1 MIIFDDIE
9 YKNFLSTGNIPVKIN
24 MSGSKASIITGTN
37 GNGKSTFLDALIFCL
52 FGKPFRKVRLAQLI
66 NNINNSD
73 MLVTCNFR
81 IGDFKYKVVRG
92 IKPAVFEIYA
102 DGKLIPQPARTKDY
116 QTILENDILNFN
128 YKSFTQ
134 IVILGSASFVPFMQ
148 LPLASRREIIENILD
163 IGIFSQMNEILKGTT
178 IVLKEEIDQK
188 RHKLDFIKNEYKLKL
203 EFYNDK
209 VKNRD
214 QRIFDIEDKIL
225 EYEKDIQV
233 IQEDRAI
240 LIEIRDEK
248 EKKLVDGGSIRETI
262 TDLEK
267 AIFKL
272 KSDVKRWKKELNF
285 YKKHAHCPKCDQKID
300 DEYKKTKTDSIKKDI
315 EEAQNLI
322 KLHNQSKESYE
333 NVLDDNEKVVFE
345 YNKLYSDVEH
355 LHVLESIKSEL
366 VENLKKELRTI
377 TDSDDDV
384 DAIKIEIDQLVIDIK
399 DLDVL
404 LQKKIHIAHY
414 YSIVH
419 QILKDDGVKTRI
431 INQYLPMINNTI
443 NKYLNMLD
451 FSINFIFDGN
461 FNESIYSQHMS
472 DFTYHSFSE
481 GEKSRID
488 LALLFTWRE
497 IALEKSR
504 NATNLLIFDEIL
516 DGSLDNDGVENFM
529 SIISADKNVSNVFV
543 ISHKDVAI
551 NSRFDQELCFKKRG
565 HFSFVE
571 NNS

>member
-1 MIIFDDIE
+1 MIIFDKIE
-9 YKNFLSTGNIPVKIN
+9 YKNFLSTGNIPVEID
-24 MSGSKASIITGTN
+24 MSSSNASVITGTN

-52 FGKPFRKVRLAQLI
+52 FGKPFRKVKLAQLI

-73 MLVTCNFR
+73 TLVICNFR
-81 IGDFKYKVVRG
+81 IGESEYKVVRG
-92 IKPAVFEIYA
+92 LKPAIFEIYI
-102 DGKLIPQPARTKDY
+102 DRKLIPQPAKTKDY
-116 QTILENDILNFN
+116 QLILENNILNFN

-163 IGIFSQMNEILKGTT
+163 IGIFSKMNEILKGTT
-178 IVLKEEIDQK
+178 LFLKEEIEQK
-188 RHKLDFIKNEYKLKL
+188 RHKLDLVKNEYKLKL

-209 VKNRD
+209 VKDRD
-214 QRIFDIEDKIL
+214 QRVSDIVDKIL
-225 EYEKDIQV
+225 EYENDIQT
-233 IQEDRAI
+233 IINDRTI
-240 LIEIRDEK
+240 LIDVCAEK
-248 EKKLVDGGSIRETI
+248 EKELVDDGSIREII

-267 AIFKL
+267 SIFKL
-272 KSDVKRWKKELNF
+272 KSDVKRWEKEVKF
-285 YKKHAHCPKCDQKID
+285 YKKHAHCPKCDQIID
-300 DEYKKTKTDSIKKDI
+300 DEHKKSKICSNKKEID
-315 EEAQNLI
+315 EALDLI
-322 KLHNQSKESYE
+322 KLHTQSKEEYKII
-333 NVLDDNEKVVFE
+333 LDKNEKIVFE
-345 YNKLYSDVEH
+345 YNKLYTDIEH
-355 LHVLESIKSEL
+355 SHVLEGIKVEL
-366 VENLKKELRTI
+366 LNNIKKELNVI
-377 TDSDDDV
+377 NNSNDDV
-384 DAIKIEIDQLVIDIK
+384 NTIKFEIDLLVIDIK
-399 DLDVL
+399 EIDDL

-414 YSIVH
+414 YSIVQ

-431 INQYLPMINNTI
+431 INQYLPMINNTV

-461 FNESIYSQHMS
+461 FNESIYSQYRS

-504 NATNLLIFDEIL
+504 NATNLLIFDEIF

-543 ISHKDVAI
+543 ISHKDAAI

-565 HFSFVE
+565 HFSYVE